1 MLRELRCLCTCP
13 PLYGILDPE
22 QTHGRT
28 AEIVL
33 RGMLEAGVT
42 ILQLRVKSLA
52 PVDFLDLAN
61 AGARGDS
68 IVQLQIDR

>member
-1 MLRELRCLCTCP
+1 MLREPMPLHLP

-28 AEIVL
+28 AEIAL

-52 PVDFLDLAN
+52 PADFLDLAMH
-61 AGARGDS
+61 GARGDS